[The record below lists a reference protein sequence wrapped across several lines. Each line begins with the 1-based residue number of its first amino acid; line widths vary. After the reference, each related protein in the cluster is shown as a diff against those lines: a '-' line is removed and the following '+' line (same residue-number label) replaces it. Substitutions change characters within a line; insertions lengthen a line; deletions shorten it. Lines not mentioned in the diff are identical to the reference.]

1 MVMLTYLNLMGH
13 VIKINVDGHLI
24 TMFFFF
30 FLDKFWSLGEVVG
43 KTQIS
48 DLCFM
53 RQSLRSIVLSL
64 EST

>member
-24 TMFFFF
+24 TMFS

-43 KTQIS
+43 KTRIS
-48 DLCFM
+48 DLRFM